1 MYPVMNTQ
9 ILQEEDL
16 IIMIVVDR
24 QGTIKGVFGS
34 LPRTVIA

>member
-9 ILQEEDL
+9 ILKEEDL

-24 QGTIKGVFGS
+24 HKEI
-34 LPRTVIA
+34 LMI